1 MKGGSNMGFDTKA
14 KKPLIALLLAGFL
27 SAGILACNRQS
38 GYDPKWV
45 REKYGLTD
53 AYAEQVSI
61 PDGSMPATIVPVTL
75 EDGRRAQ
82 LIVPQTR
89 SEYPVYFRDQEGV
102 RPVVLEDRAVE
113 RERFVQSRPVA
124 VERRVETAPVSQK
137 KKRSWQKEVL
147 IVAGSAGAGAGIG
160 AVAGGKK
167 GAAIGA
173 ISGGVAGLIYDM
185 ATRK

>member
-1 MKGGSNMGFDTKA
+1 MGFDIKTTK
-14 KKPLIALLLAGFL
+14 LLTALLLAGFL
-27 SAGILACNRQS
+27 SAGFLACNRQS
-38 GYDPKWV
+38 SYDPQWV
-45 REKYGLTD
+45 REKYGLVD
-53 AYAEQVSI
+53 AYAEQVST
-61 PDGSMPATIVPVTL
+61 PDGSMLATIVPVTL
-75 EDGRRAQ
+75 EDGRKAH
-82 LIVPQTR
+82 LIVPQRR
-89 SEYPVYFRDQEGV
+89 SEYPVYFRDQEGL
-102 RPVVLEDRAVE
+102 RPVVLEDRSVE
-113 RERFVQSRPVA
+113 RDRFVQSRPVA
-124 VERRVETAPVSQK
+124 VERQVAPAPVSQK